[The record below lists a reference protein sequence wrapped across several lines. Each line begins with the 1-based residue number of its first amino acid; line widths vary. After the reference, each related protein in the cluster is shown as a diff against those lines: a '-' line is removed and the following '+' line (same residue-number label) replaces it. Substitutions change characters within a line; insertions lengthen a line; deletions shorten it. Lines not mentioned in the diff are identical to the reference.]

1 MNKLKW
7 LVGLAITTP
16 DIIIYAS
23 KPHEIFKR
31 IVHLPA
37 TNQISTTHQET
48 LSDTLR
54 EQKSQLMAA
63 MVHNNHRILGILEK
77 PTEEQTLL
85 HAYQVRELTSSNRD
99 FSLLVESMQRTE
111 LNEAKLEKLRKAE
124 NSLFSK
130 FWTRRKTL

>member
-1 MNKLKW
+1 MHKLQS
-7 LVGLAITTP
+7 LVVLAITIPYT
-16 DIIIYAS
+16 IIHAS
-23 KPHEIFKR
+23 KPHQIFKR
-31 IVHLPA
+31 NVHLPA
-37 TNQISTTHQET
+37 TNQISATHEES

-63 MVHNNHRILGILEK
+63 MVHNNHRILDIIEK
-77 PTEEQTLL
+77 PADEQTLH

-99 FSLLVESMQRTE
+99 FSLLVESIQRAE
-111 LNEAKLEKLRKAE
+111 LNEAKLDKLRKAE